1 MLNNWT
7 GAGRLTRDV
16 ELRQTQSGKSVA
28 NFSIAI
34 DRDFARQDGE
44 RDTDF
49 IDVVVWDKTAE
60 FVSKYFKKGSM
71 IIVNGR
77 LQVRT
82 WQDDDGNNRRVYE
95 IVANNVYF
103 GGSKT
108 TVTLQATQMHQKLK
122 PLISLHIPQAKMTTK
137 TIRTYRFDAKATTIR
152 R

>member
-7 GAGRLTRDV
+7 GAGRLTRDPD
-16 ELRQTQSGKSVA
+16 LRQTQSGKSVA

-60 FVSKYFKKGSM
+60 FVSKYFQKGSM

-103 GGSKT
+103 GGSKNDGNST
-108 TVTLQATQMHQKLK
+108 SYSDASKTKASNK
-122 PLISLHIPQAKMTTK
+122 PIYTPSEDEDEDPDSLP
-137 TIRTYRFDAKATTIR
+137 F
-152 R
+152 